1 MYHQNVAIAKSNRIE
16 IRQFTKE
23 DGGDNDPSLPL
34 LLTLPIYG
42 RPTILLAIT
51 FPSVR
56 GDFLFFAT
64 DRGDYAL
71 ISYDDENYD
80 DDDGIA
86 VHSNSKSQD
95 NKESQTSESA
105 AAIVGKQ
112 YPVKTHASGTFQSY
126 ATNFSSANAECG
138 PLAAHHPK
146 CLALH
151 LYDGYVTILPIHTG
165 YDGSSSSNNNN
176 DSSSSMLRN
185 TGKKGPFG
193 DAFHL
198 RIEERTVLHM
208 TFLLESKGSGGGS
221 SNNISNNNRM
231 YYVPQLA
238 LLHQDSRGFQHVTT
252 HGIDV
257 SKKCLIHHSSSSD
270 SNHGNN
276 SSLSEKPSATTMPP
290 IQERLKKSKIDGG
303 SASIVPV
310 PPSRVSSLGG
320 ILILGA
326 KQITY
331 HHTKEGITRVLPM
344 GGGGMLLLTCCKVE
358 ENEHHDGRNDENN
371 AVQHKYLLG
380 DELGRLHVL
389 TLLRNI
395 KEDGKGDGVITTLL
409 LETLGMAS
417 SSSSLVYLK
426 QGSLFVGSQFG
437 DSQLVQVLDSPVP
450 VAAGGIGKEGA
461 SGDDDNDGT
470 RNILEE
476 TTYIRVIEEYTN
488 LGPIVDFDLRPSG
501 DDTSTKDVTSSSS
514 SSNHTNLHQHRQSLL
529 ATCSGVGKDGSI
541 RLVRNGV
548 GMKEF
553 AEVEMPGIKGMWS
566 LRRKFVHEDDMFL
579 VQSFVRETRIL
590 GVQNSGGEE
599 DMADEEEEE
608 SAALAEVTI
617 PGFDSSKSTLFAGN
631 MLVNG
636 HDLMVQVVQDGVR
649 VVNSE
654 SLELVSQWSPFSDE
668 EGDDDGEPLGLITVA
683 SANESGQVVIA
694 VHGGILIYLLVEG
707 ASSPAIRKVK
717 HTTLDREISCIDLN
731 PFDSIKDENAMDVD
745 DGNTVRKSQLVVVGL
760 WDDFS
765 VRLLSL
771 NESNHLD
778 QVLHINLGVGSDVGD
793 KTGMAEESNEVN
805 GDTSQHM
812 MARSLCLVSLDSI
825 AASSNT
831 HLTKKGASSSAG
843 SKSDMLL
850 VGLGDGKL
858 ISFAVSKSKLSNNW
872 SVHSRKEV
880 SLGTHGISLMR
891 LKNGANLKSKA
902 SGTCVL
908 ATGVRPTIVYLT
920 GGASGSS
927 SNPKLCY
934 SAVSLTVDDEDEGQ
948 ASHRNITVN
957 AASSFHSS
965 LLFSSSYSTSDTKYA
980 LCVSD
985 ENTLRLGVIDDV
997 QKLHVTSFKLGMT
1010 PRRIAY
1016 HEAGRVY
1023 CVGCIDGNAD
1033 GGRGNQIGAE
1043 INMGNCVRFFDD
1055 STLEEINRYVVL
1067 CRFALVTQ
1075 SKFIRHLL
1083 IFIISSL
1090 H

>member
-1 MYHQNVAIAKSNRIE
+1 MAIAKSNRIE
-16 IRQFTKE
+16 IRQFTQE
-23 DGGDNDPSLPL
+23 PDGDNPSLPL

-42 RPTILLAIT
+42 RPTTLLAIS
-51 FPSVR
+51 FPSIR
-56 GDFLFFAT
+56 GDFLFFTT

-71 ISYDDENYD
+71 ISYDHDDDD

-86 VHSNSKSQD
+86 VHS
-95 NKESQTSESA
+95 SEA
-105 AAIVGKQ
+105 ATVGKH
-112 YPVKTHASGTFQSY
+112 YPVKTHASGSFQSY
-126 ATNFSSANAECG
+126 ATSFSSANAECG
-138 PLAAHHPK
+138 PLAAQHDK

-151 LYDGYVTILPIHTG
+151 LYDGYITILPIHTG
-165 YDGSSSSNNNN
+165 YDGS
-176 DSSSSMLRN
+176 RN
-185 TGKKGPFG
+185 TDNVLRTNTSKKGPFG

-208 TFLLESKGSGGGS
+208 TFLSETKKSGGS
-221 SNNISNNNRM
+221 SHHNNNNRIVH
-231 YYVPQLA
+231 YVPQLA
-238 LLHQDSRGFQHVTT
+238 LLHQDSRGFQHIVT
-252 HGIDV
+252 HGIDS
-257 SKKCLIHHSSSSD
+257 SKKCLIHSSSD
-270 SNHGNN
+270 PNGITKGG
-276 SSLSEKPSATTMPP
+276 SEKPSAATMPP
-290 IQERLKKSKIDGG
+290 VQERLKKSKIDGG

-310 PPSRVSSLGG
+310 PPSRASSLGG

-326 KQITY
+326 RQITY
-331 HHTKEGITRVLPM
+331 HHTKEGITRVLPV

-358 ENEHHDGRNDENN
+358 EERSSNDEND
-371 AVQHKYLLG
+371 ALQHKYLLG

-437 DSQLVQVLDSPVP
+437 DSQLVQILDSPVP
-450 VAAGGIGKEGA
+450 ITAGGIGKEGE
-461 SGDDDNDGT
+461 SGDDDK

-501 DDTSTKDVTSSSS
+501 DDISPKDVTSSN
-514 SSNHTNLHQHRQSLL
+514 SSNNTNLHQHRQSLL

-548 GMKEF
+548 GMREF

-566 LRRKFVHEDDMFL
+566 LRRKFVHEDDVFL

-590 GVQNSGGEE
+590 GVQSAGEE
-599 DMADEEEEE
+599 IMEDEEEEE
-608 SAALAEVTI
+608 SAALAEVNI
-617 PGFDSSKSTLFAGN
+617 PGFDSCKSTLFAGN
-631 MLVNG
+631 MMVDG

-668 EGDDDGEPLGLITVA
+668 EGDDHGEPLGLITVA
-683 SANESGQVVIA
+683 STNESGQVVIA
-694 VHGGILIYLLVEG
+694 VHGGTLVYLLVEG
-707 ASSPAIRKVK
+707 GPSPAIRKVK

-731 PFDSIKDENAMDVD
+731 PFDFTKDENAMDVD
-745 DGNTVRKSQLVVVGL
+745 SGNAVRKSQLVAVGL

-771 NESNHLD
+771 NDTNHLD
-778 QVLHINLGVGSDVGD
+778 QVLHINLGVGSNVGD
-793 KTGMAEESNEVN
+793 KTGMVEESIEDN
-805 GDTSQHM
+805 GDASQHM

-831 HLTKKGASSSAG
+831 HVTKKGASSSTG

-858 ISFAVSKSKLSNNW
+858 ISFAVSKSALSDNW

-891 LKNGANLKSKA
+891 LKNGANFKSEA

-908 ATGVRPTIVYLT
+908 ATGVRPTIIYLT
-920 GGASGSS
+920 GGSNTGSS

-934 SAVSLTVDDEDEGQ
+934 SAVSLTVDDDDEDEGQ

-957 AASSFHSS
+957 AACSFRSS
-965 LLFSSSYSTSDTKYA
+965 LLFSSSNSTTDTNYA

-997 QKLHVTSFKLGMT
+997 QKLHVTSYKLGMT

-1033 GGRGNQIGAE
+1033 GGRGHQIGAE

-1055 STLEEINRYVVL
+1055 STLEEINRYIVL
-1067 CRFALVTQ
+1067 C
-1075 SKFIRHLL
+1075 LL
-1083 IFIISSL
+1083 A
-1090 H
+1090 